1 MIDKIEVIS
10 ETDFFFLTK
19 YAILIQAYHSWKKST
34 KKHLLTLIL
43 RKRKENA
50 RKNIF

>member
-10 ETDFFFLTK
+10 KTIYFLRK
-19 YAILIQAYHSWKKST
+19 YAILIQAYHRWKLST
-34 KKHLLTLIL
+34 NEHLLTLIL
-43 RKRKENA
+43 SKRKENA